1 MNQHRFT
8 DMDVSSYVTE
18 KLTAAVSGLAGGS
31 SMMAYVRPLTITEAF
46 TRGGTS
52 TACAVIFGPP
62 VLLLLGLPTSWEMQ
76 IPAGF
81 IIGFVSYSLL
91 GLIANT
97 LRKYHATDLVNLV
110 RAARGEVEPE
120 TKPEPEQKRPRR
132 RKHG

>member
-1 MNQHRFT
+1 
-8 DMDVSSYVTE
+8 MDVSSYVTE

-31 SMMAYVRPLTITEAF
+31 SMMAYVRPQTITEAF

-91 GLIANT
+91 GVVANT
-97 LRKYHATDLVNLV
+97 LRRYQASDLFHMV
-110 RAARGEVEPE
+110 RVARGDIEPE
-120 TKPEPEQKRPRR
+120 TKPEPEKPRAKR
-132 RKHG
+132 RKKA

>member
-1 MNQHRFT
+1 
-8 DMDVSSYVTE
+8 MDVSSYVTE

-91 GLIANT
+91 GLVANT
-97 LRKYHATDLVNLV
+97 LRRYHASDLLHMV
-110 RAARGEVEPE
+110 RVARGDVEPE
-120 TKPEPEQKRPRR
+120 TKPEPPKERVKR
-132 RKHG
+132 RKKA

>member
-1 MNQHRFT
+1 
-8 DMDVSSYVTE
+8 MDVSSYVTE

-62 VLLLLGLPTSWEMQ
+62 VLLLLGLPTGWEMQ

-91 GLIANT
+91 GVVANT
-97 LRKYHATDLVNLV
+97 LRKYHASDLFHMV
-110 RAARGEVEPE
+110 RVARGDIEPE
-120 TKPEPEQKRPRR
+120 TKPEPEKPRAKR
-132 RKHG
+132 RKKA